1 MAAGHKTADPRARP
15 RIGFV
20 LEQGLGHVAYG
31 QSLRHALKDRPD
43 IECVWLEVTFG
54 LEGVG
59 RLPVLGRN
67 YAFRGNLRA
76 RLAIERAHG
85 ERALDALFLHT
96 EAISLFSGGCMARI
110 PTLLSLDA
118 TPRNYDELAAWY
130 KHEVGT
136 GPIERAKLLAHR
148 HVMRRARRITAWSE
162 WAKRSVVD
170 EYGIPSESVVVIH
183 PGTTLASFPD
193 PSSRTARKPGPVRI
207 LFVGG
212 DFERKGG
219 DLLLRVY
226 REHLR
231 STCELD
237 LVTASDVPGG
247 DGVRV
252 HRGLRPHSPQL
263 LALYADADVFVLP
276 TRADCSPVVLGE
288 AMAASI
294 PIVTTRVAGVPEA
307 ILEGE
312 SGFLVDRDDEAALRD
327 RLTRLATDP
336 ALRARMGLAARRFG
350 EQRFDMQKN
359 ANQIA
364 DVLVALSRGAS
375 A

>member
-1 MAAGHKTADPRARP
+1 
-15 RIGFV
+15 
-20 LEQGLGHVAYG
+20 VAYG
-31 QSLRHALKDRPD
+31 QSLRRSLESLAD
-43 IECVWLEVTFG
+43 IECVWLEVRFG
-54 LEGVG
+54 PEGVG
-59 RLPVLGRN
+59 RVPFLGGS

-76 RLAIERAHG
+76 RLAIGRAHAA
-85 ERALDALFLHT
+85 RKLDALFLHT
-96 EAISLFSGGCMARI
+96 EAISLFAGDWMARI

-130 KHEVGT
+130 RHGVG
-136 GPIERAKLLAHR
+136 PAPVERAKFLVHR
-148 HVMRRARRITAWSE
+148 HVMHRARRITAWSE
-162 WAKRSVVD
+162 WAKRSIVT
-170 EYGIPSESVVVIH
+170 EYGVRDDNVVVIH
-183 PGTTLASFPD
+183 PGTTLGNFPD
-193 PSSRTARKPGPVRI
+193 PAARGPRKPGPVRL

-219 DLLLRVY
+219 DLLLEVF
-226 REHLR
+226 REHLAG
-231 STCELD
+231 TCELD
-237 LVTASDVPGG
+237 LVTGSDVAAG

-252 HRGLRPHSPQL
+252 HRGVKPHSPL
-263 LALYADADVFVLP
+263 LLGLYADADVFVLP

>member
-1 MAAGHKTADPRARP
+1 MAAQATAARP

-31 QSLRHALKDRPD
+31 QSLRHALESRTD
-43 IECVWLEVTFG
+43 IECVWLEVRFG
-54 LEGVG
+54 QEGVG
-59 RLPVLGRN
+59 RIPVLGRN

-76 RLAIERAHG
+76 RLAIRRAHA
-85 ERALDALFLHT
+85 ERPLDALFLHT
-96 EAISLFSGGCMARI
+96 EAISLFSGDCMARI

-118 TPRNYDELAAWY
+118 TPKNYDALGAWY
-130 KHEVGT
+130 RHAVSPA
-136 GPIERAKLLAHR
+136 PIEHAKLLAHR
-148 HVMRRARRITAWSE
+148 HAMRQARRITAWSE
-162 WAKRSVVD
+162 WAKRSIVD
-170 EYGIPSESVVVIH
+170 EYGIASDAVVVIH

-193 PSSRTARKPGPVRI
+193 PASRPPRKPGPVRI

-219 DLLLRVY
+219 DLLLEVF
-226 REHLR
+226 REHLQG
-231 STCELD
+231 TCEMD
-237 LVTASDVPGG
+237 LVTGSNVPSG

-252 HRGLRPHSPQL
+252 HRGVKPHSPL
-263 LALYADADVFVLP
+263 LLGLYADADVFVLP

-288 AMAASI
+288 AMASSL

-312 SGFLVDRDDEAALRD
+312 SGFLIERDDAEALRD
-327 RLTRLATDP
+327 RLTRLAAD
-336 ALRARMGLAARRFG
+336 AGLRARMGRAARRFG
-350 EQRFDMQKN
+350 EERFDMRKN
-359 ANQIA
+359 ANRIA
-364 DVLVALSRGAS
+364 DILVALGRGQS

>member
-1 MAAGHKTADPRARP
+1 MTALSTAGKP

-31 QSLRHALKDRPD
+31 QSLRRALKDRAD
-43 IECVWLEVTFG
+43 IDCVWLEVTFG
-54 LEGVG
+54 QEGVG
-59 RLPVLGRN
+59 RIPLLGQS

-76 RLAIERAHG
+76 RMAIARAHG
-85 ERALDALFLHT
+85 ERPLDALFLHT
-96 EAISLFSGGCMARI
+96 EAISLFSGDCMARI

-118 TPRNYDELAAWY
+118 TPKNYDELADWY
-130 KHEVGT
+130 KHRVGT
-136 GPIERAKLLAHR
+136 GPVERAKLLVHKL
-148 HVMRRARRITAWSE
+148 VMKQARRITAWSE

-170 EYGIPSESVVVIH
+170 EYGIPADSVVVIH

-193 PSSRTARKPGPVRI
+193 PATRGARKPGPVRI

-226 REHLR
+226 REHLA

-237 LVTASDVPGG
+237 LVTGSDVPSGN
-247 DGVRV
+247 GVRV
-252 HRGLRPHSPQL
+252 HRGVKPHSAL
-263 LALYADADVFVLP
+263 LLGLYADADIFVLP

-288 AMAASI
+288 AMASSL

-312 SGFLVDRDDEAALRD
+312 SGFLIERDDAEALRD
-327 RLTRLATDP
+327 RLTRLAADP
-336 ALRARMGLAARRFG
+336 ALRATMGRAARRFG

-359 ANQIA
+359 ADQIA